1 MERQCT
7 TCEEASL
14 ADNLCDLGFPPLPE
28 EPGAEAMDA
37 AYAKWAS
44 DGFPIPGPDA
54 QSLADPTET
63 S

>member
-1 MERQCT
+1 M
-7 TCEEASL
+7 